1 MPTNVLLPQWGMG
14 MNDGTIV
21 KWLKQEGDVV
31 AEGDPLCE
39 VESAK
44 VNSEVESPGSGTLA
58 RIAVPEG
65 MTVDTGSL
73 LAVLL
78 HEGEEATDLP
88 EPISDAKPAPP
99 AAAPRPA
106 GGGISAANRPAG
118 RKEPAAGRRQ
128 ITPIA
133 RKVAREL
140 GIDLDSVT
148 GSGPGGR
155 ILEDDVRAAAAAPP
169 AAAPVAATTYPA
181 AADGAPIAETIPLT
195 GLRATISRRMSDSGA
210 IPTVTLTT
218 EADVTNAVA
227 MQRQLVG
234 EWRPS
239 RLRPQFQ
246 DLVLSATARALK
258 DHPKMNAHF
267 AGDEIRILSEV
278 NVAFAVAVAG
288 GLIVPVIHNADGM
301 TTLDIAKRV
310 REVMSR
316 VKSNELHVDDM
327 RHGTFSVTNLGSVN
341 VDAFNPLL
349 DPPQVGI
356 LGVGRVVQKPAVF
369 EGDVVIRSMCFLSL
383 TFDHRA
389 VDGYPAGELLKA
401 IATNLADP
409 GWMAS

>member
-1 MPTNVLLPQWGMG
+1 MPTRVLLPQWGMG

-21 KWLKQEGDVV
+21 KWLKREGDAV

-44 VNSEVESPGSGTLA
+44 VNSEVESPGVGTLA
-58 RIAVPEG
+58 RIVVPEG
-65 MTVDTGSL
+65 MTVDTGTL

-78 HEGEEATDLP
+78 AEGEETVDLP
-88 EPISDAKPAPP
+88 EPMTDAKASAPAPSTGG
-99 AAAPRPA
+99 A
-106 GGGISAANRPAG
+106 GVSAANRPAG
-118 RKEPAAGRRQ
+118 HKDPAAGRRQ

-133 RKVAREL
+133 RKIAHDLR
-140 GIDLDSVT
+140 IDLETVT

-155 ILEDDVRAAAAAPP
+155 ILEEDVRAAAAGPP
-169 AAAPVAATTYPA
+169 IGAPVFSPSYPA
-181 AADGAPIAETIPLT
+181 EDGPPVAETIPLT
-195 GLRATISRRMSDSGA
+195 GLRATISRRMTESGA

-218 EADVTNAVA
+218 EADVTEAVA

-234 EWRPS
+234 EWRAH

-246 DLVLSATARALK
+246 DLALAATARALT
-258 DHPKMNAHF
+258 DHPRMNAHF
-267 AGDEIRILSEV
+267 AGDEIRILADV
-278 NVAFAVAVAG
+278 NLAFAVAMPDA
-288 GLIVPVIHNADGM
+288 LIVPVIHGAGGM
-301 TTLDIAKRV
+301 TTLDIARRV

-327 RHGTFSVTNLGSVN
+327 RHGTFSVTNLGSAN
-341 VDAFNPLL
+341 VDAFDPLL

-356 LGVGRVVQKPAVF
+356 LGVGRVVQKPVVF
-369 EGDVVIRSMCFLSL
+369 EGEIVPRSMCFLSL

-389 VDGYPAGELLKA
+389 VDGYPAGELLRG
-401 IATNLADP
+401 IAANLAAP

>member
-1 MPTNVLLPQWGMG
+1 MG

-21 KWLKQEGDVV
+21 KWLKQEGDTVEV
-31 AEGDPLCE
+31 GDPLCE

-44 VNSEVESPGSGTLA
+44 VNSEVESPGAGTLA
-58 RIAVPEG
+58 RIVVPEG
-65 MTVDTGSL
+65 KTVDTGTL

-78 HEGEEATDLP
+78 SEGEEGVELP
-88 EPISDAKPAPP
+88 EPMSDAPPAP
-99 AAAPRPA
+99 AAAPARS
-106 GGGISAANRPAG
+106 GGVSAANRPAG

-140 GIDLDSVT
+140 NIDLDTVT
-148 GSGPGGR
+148 GTGPGGR
-155 ILEDDVRAAAAAPP
+155 ILEEDVRAAAAAPAPEP
-169 AAAPVAATTYPA
+169 AAGVSYPA
-181 AADGAPIAETIPLT
+181 AEDGPDIAETIPLT

-218 EADVTNAVA
+218 EADVTEAVA

-234 EWRPS
+234 EWRAH

-258 DHPKMNAHF
+258 DHSKMNAHF
-267 AGDEIRILSEV
+267 AGDEIRILAEV
-278 NVAFAVAVAG
+278 NLAFAVAVAD
-288 GLIVPVIHNADGM
+288 GLIVPVIHGADGM
-301 TTLDIAKRV
+301 TTLDIARRV

-327 RHGTFSVTNLGSVN
+327 RHGTFSVTNLGSVDI
-341 VDAFNPLL
+341 DAFDPLL

-369 EGDVVIRSMCFLSL
+369 EGDVVVRSMCFLSL

-401 IATNLADP
+401 VATNLAEP

>member
-21 KWLKQEGDVV
+21 KWLKQEGDAVEV
-31 AEGDPLCE
+31 GDPLCE

-44 VNSEVESPGSGTLA
+44 VNSEVESPGAGTLA
-58 RIAVPEG
+58 RIVVPEG
-65 MTVDTGSL
+65 KTGDTGTL

-78 HEGEEATDLP
+78 AEGEEGVDLP
-88 EPISDAKPAPP
+88 EPMSDAPMAPAAPP
-99 AAAPRPA
+99 ARGP
-106 GGGISAANRPAG
+106 GISAANRPAG

-140 GIDLDSVT
+140 GVEIDAVT

-155 ILEDDVRAAAAAPP
+155 ILEEDVRAAAAAPAVP
-169 AAAPVAATTYPA
+169 AAPAATVSYPA
-181 AADGAPIAETIPLT
+181 AEDGPAITETIPLT
-195 GLRATISRRMSDSGA
+195 GLRATIARRMSDSGA

-218 EADVTNAVA
+218 EADVTEAVA

-234 EWRPS
+234 EWRAH

-246 DLVLSATARALK
+246 DLVLSAAARALK

-278 NVAFAVAVAG
+278 NVAFAVAVPD

-301 TTLDIAKRV
+301 TTLDIARRV

-316 VKSNELHVDDM
+316 VKSNELHVDDLTQ
-327 RHGTFSVTNLGSVN
+327 GTFSVTNLGSVN
-341 VDAFNPLL
+341 IDAFDPLL

-356 LGVGRVVQKPAVF
+356 LGVGRVVQKPVVHEGEIAV
-369 EGDVVIRSMCFLSL
+369 RSMCWLSL

-401 IATNLADP
+401 VSGNLAAP

>member
-1 MPTNVLLPQWGMG
+1 MPTRVLLPQWGMG

-21 KWLKQEGDVV
+21 KWLKREGDAV

-44 VNSEVESPGSGTLA
+44 VNSEVESPGVGTLA
-58 RIAVPEG
+58 RIVVPEG
-65 MTVDTGSL
+65 MTVDTGTL

-78 HEGEEATDLP
+78 AEGEETVDLP
-88 EPISDAKPAPP
+88 EPMTDAKASAPAPSTGG
-99 AAAPRPA
+99 A
-106 GGGISAANRPAG
+106 GVSAANRPAG
-118 RKEPAAGRRQ
+118 RKDPAAGRRQ

-133 RKVAREL
+133 RKIAHDLR
-140 GIDLDSVT
+140 IDLETVT

-155 ILEDDVRAAAAAPP
+155 ILEEDVRAAAAGPP
-169 AAAPVAATTYPA
+169 IGAPVFSPSYPA
-181 AADGAPIAETIPLT
+181 EDGPPVAETIPLT
-195 GLRATISRRMSDSGA
+195 GLRATISRRMTESGA

-218 EADVTNAVA
+218 EADVTEAVA

-234 EWRPS
+234 EWRAH

-246 DLVLSATARALK
+246 DLALAATARALT
-258 DHPKMNAHF
+258 DHPRMNAHF
-267 AGDEIRILSEV
+267 AGDEIRILADV
-278 NVAFAVAVAG
+278 NLAFAVAMPDA
-288 GLIVPVIHNADGM
+288 LIVPVIHGAGGM
-301 TTLDIAKRV
+301 TTLDIARRV

-327 RHGTFSVTNLGSVN
+327 RHGTFSVTNLGSAN
-341 VDAFNPLL
+341 VDAFDPLL

-356 LGVGRVVQKPAVF
+356 LGVGRVVQKPVVF
-369 EGDVVIRSMCFLSL
+369 EGEIVPRSMCFLSL

-389 VDGYPAGELLKA
+389 VDGYPAGELLRG
-401 IATNLADP
+401 IAANLAAP

>member
-1 MPTNVLLPQWGMG
+1 MG

-21 KWLKQEGDVV
+21 KWLKQEGDTVEV
-31 AEGDPLCE
+31 GDPLCE

-44 VNSEVESPGSGTLA
+44 VNSEVESPGAGTLA
-58 RIAVPEG
+58 RIVVPEG
-65 MTVDTGSL
+65 KTVDTGSL

-78 HEGEEATDLP
+78 AEGEEAVDLP
-88 EPISDAKPAPP
+88 EPTSDAPAASVAPP
-99 AAAPRPA
+99 ARS
-106 GGGISAANRPAG
+106 GGISAANRPAG
-118 RKEPAAGRRQ
+118 RKESAAGRRQ

-133 RKVAREL
+133 RKIAREL
-140 GIDLDSVT
+140 GVDLDSVT

-155 ILEDDVRAAAAAPP
+155 ILEEDVRAAAAAPAADP
-169 AAAPVAATTYPA
+169 ATAMSYPA
-181 AADGAPIAETIPLT
+181 AEDGPDIAETIPLR
-195 GLRATISRRMSDSGA
+195 GLRATISRRMSESGA

-218 EADVTNAVA
+218 EADVTEAVA

-234 EWRPS
+234 EWRTH

-267 AGDEIRILSEV
+267 AGDEIRILTHV
-278 NVAFAVAVAG
+278 NLAFAVAVSD
-288 GLIVPVIHNADGM
+288 GLIVPVIHAADGM
-301 TTLDIAKRV
+301 TTLDIARRV

-327 RHGTFSVTNLGSVN
+327 RHGTFSVTNLGSVDI
-341 VDAFNPLL
+341 DAFDPLL

-369 EGDVVIRSMCFLSL
+369 EGDVVVRSMCVMSL

-401 IATNLADP
+401 VATNLAEP

>member
-1 MPTNVLLPQWGMG
+1 MG

-21 KWLKQEGDVV
+21 KWLKQEGDAVE
-31 AEGDPLCE
+31 EGDPLCE

-44 VNSEVESPGSGTLA
+44 VNSEVESPGAGTLA
-58 RIAVPEG
+58 RIVVPEG
-65 MTVDTGSL
+65 MTVDTGTL

-78 HEGEEATDLP
+78 AAGEEAVDLP
-88 EPISDAKPAPP
+88 EPMTDAKASAPTP
-99 AAAPRPA
+99 
-106 GGGISAANRPAG
+106 STTSPAG
-118 RKEPAAGRRQ
+118 RQGAAGGRRQ
-128 ITPIA
+128 ITPVA

-140 GIDLDSVT
+140 GVDLESVT

-169 AAAPVAATTYPA
+169 AGAPAASPSYPVEDGPPVA
-181 AADGAPIAETIPLT
+181 ETVRLT
-195 GLRATISRRMSDSGA
+195 GLRATIARRMTESGG

-234 EWRPS
+234 EWRS
-239 RLRPQFQ
+239 HRLRPQFQ
-246 DLVLSATARALK
+246 DLVLAATARALK
-258 DHPKMNAHF
+258 DHPRMNAHF
-267 AGDEIRILSEV
+267 AGDEIRLIADV
-278 NVAFAVAVAG
+278 NLAFAVAMPD
-288 GLIVPVIHNADGM
+288 GLIVPVIHGADGM
-301 TTLDIAKRV
+301 TTLDIARRV

-316 VKSNELHVDDM
+316 VKSNDLNVDDM
-327 RHGTFSVTNLGSVN
+327 RHGTFSVTNLGSAN
-341 VDAFNPLL
+341 VDAFDPLL

-369 EGDVVIRSMCFLSL
+369 EGEIVARSMCFLSL

-389 VDGYPAGELLKA
+389 VDGFPAGELLRA
-401 IATNLADP
+401 VAANLADP

>member
-1 MPTNVLLPQWGMG
+1 MPTRVLLPQWGMG

-21 KWLKQEGDVV
+21 KWLKQEGDAVE
-31 AEGDPLCE
+31 EGDPLCE

-44 VNSEVESPGSGTLA
+44 VNSEVESPGAGTLA
-58 RIAVPEG
+58 RIVVPEG
-65 MTVDTGSL
+65 MTVDTGTL

-78 HEGEEATDLP
+78 AAGEEAVDLP
-88 EPISDAKPAPP
+88 EPMTDAKASAPTP
-99 AAAPRPA
+99 
-106 GGGISAANRPAG
+106 STTSPAG
-118 RKEPAAGRRQ
+118 RQGAAGGRRQ

-140 GIDLDSVT
+140 GVDLESVT

-169 AAAPVAATTYPA
+169 AGAPAASPSYPVEDGPPVA
-181 AADGAPIAETIPLT
+181 ETVRLT
-195 GLRATISRRMSDSGA
+195 GLRATIARRMTESGG

-234 EWRPS
+234 EWRS
-239 RLRPQFQ
+239 HRLRPQFQ
-246 DLVLSATARALK
+246 DLVLAATARALK
-258 DHPKMNAHF
+258 DHPRMNAHF
-267 AGDEIRILSEV
+267 AGDEIRLIADV
-278 NVAFAVAVAG
+278 NLAFAVAMPD
-288 GLIVPVIHNADGM
+288 GLIVPVIHGADGM
-301 TTLDIAKRV
+301 TTLDIARRV

-316 VKSNELHVDDM
+316 VKSNDLNVADM
-327 RHGTFSVTNLGSVN
+327 RQGTFSVTNLGSAN
-341 VDAFNPLL
+341 VDAFDPLL

-369 EGDVVIRSMCFLSL
+369 EGDIVARSMCFLSL

-389 VDGYPAGELLKA
+389 VDGFPAGELLRA
-401 IATNLADP
+401 IAANLADP

>member
-31 AEGDPLCE
+31 AEGDSLCE

-58 RIAVPEG
+58 RIVVPEG

-88 EPISDAKPAPP
+88 EPISDSKPEPP
-99 AAAPRPA
+99 AAASRPA
-106 GGGISAANRPAG
+106 SGGISAANRPAG
-118 RKEPAAGRRQ
+118 RKESAAGRRQ

-133 RKVAREL
+133 RKIAREL
-140 GIDLDSVT
+140 GVDLDSVT

-155 ILEDDVRAAAAAPP
+155 ILEDDVRAAAAAAP
-169 AAAPVAATTYPA
+169 AAAATYPA
-181 AADGAPIAETIPLT
+181 AEDGPPIAETIPLT

-234 EWRPS
+234 EWRS
-239 RLRPQFQ
+239 HRLRPQFQ

-278 NVAFAVAVAG
+278 NVAFAVAVAD
-288 GLIVPVIHNADGM
+288 GLIVPVIHRADEM

-369 EGDVVIRSMCFLSL
+369 ERDVVVRSMCFLSL